1 MIGPISFKCS
11 QIFNPVKMIHH
22 PQKKL
27 VKSWNYNWISRI
39 FLLALPFFERS
50 LFFLIRLYIRWNTIV
65 YTMLSSSRRM
75 QLKKKKTAQK
85 CIEHRSFGAQY
96 LKRLSSLSSLLECHQ
111 IMDLFKYQLLK
122 GRGNGQ

>member
-1 MIGPISFKCS
+1 
-11 QIFNPVKMIHH
+11 
-22 PQKKL
+22 
-27 VKSWNYNWISRI
+27 
-39 FLLALPFFERS
+39 
-50 LFFLIRLYIRWNTIV
+50 
-65 YTMLSSSRRM
+65 MLSPSRRM